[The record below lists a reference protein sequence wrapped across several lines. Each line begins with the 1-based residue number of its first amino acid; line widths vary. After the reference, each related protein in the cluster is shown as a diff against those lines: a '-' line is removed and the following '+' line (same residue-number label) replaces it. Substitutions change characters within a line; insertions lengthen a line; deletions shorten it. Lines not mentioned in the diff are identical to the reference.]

1 MYAHDVSGSIFSK
14 GVKMLNIQRY
24 TLQDLQE
31 IMDMR
36 LDKLRYLS
44 SSDMTEEKAAMIEL
58 ELKDLLRIFKE
69 RENG

>member
-1 MYAHDVSGSIFSK
+1 MYARGVSESFLM
-14 GVKMLNIQRY
+14 VAKMVNTQRY
-24 TLQDLQE
+24 TLQDLKE
-31 IMDMR
+31 IMELR

-44 SSDMTEEKAAMIEL
+44 SDDMTEEKAAKIEI

>member
-1 MYAHDVSGSIFSK
+1 MYARGVSESILM
-14 GVKMLNIQRY
+14 VAKMVNTQRY

-58 ELKDLLRIFKE
+58 ELTDLLRIFKE

>member
-1 MYAHDVSGSIFSK
+1 
-14 GVKMLNIQRY
+14 MLNIQRY

-58 ELKDLLRIFKE
+58 ELNDLLRVFKE

>member
-1 MYAHDVSGSIFSK
+1 
-14 GVKMLNIQRY
+14 MLNIQRY

-69 RENG
+69 RERENG

>member
-1 MYAHDVSGSIFSK
+1 MYAHDVSVSIFSK

-44 SSDMTEEKAAMIEL
+44 SDDMTEEKAAKIEIEL
-58 ELKDLLRIFKE
+58 NDLLRIFKE